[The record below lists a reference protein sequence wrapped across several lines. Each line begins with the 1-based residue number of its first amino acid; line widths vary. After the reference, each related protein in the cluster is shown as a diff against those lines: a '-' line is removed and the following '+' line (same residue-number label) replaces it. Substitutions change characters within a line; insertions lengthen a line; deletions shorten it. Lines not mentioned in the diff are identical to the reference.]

1 MKKTYNAPVCE
12 IVTMNDSDVI
22 TSSPA
27 GNTINLF
34 KYEDYGTEIELDGI
48 SFE

>member
-1 MKKTYNAPVCE
+1 MKKTYIAPVCE
-12 IVTMNDSDVI
+12 IVAINHADVI

-27 GNTINLF
+27 GNTINLV

>member
-12 IVTMNDSDVI
+12 IVVMNDADVI

-27 GNTINLF
+27 GREINLF
-34 KYEDYGTEIELDGI
+34 GQGYGTEIELDGI

>member
-1 MKKTYNAPVCE
+1 MKKIYDSPICE
-12 IVTMNDSDVI
+12 IVVMNNADVI